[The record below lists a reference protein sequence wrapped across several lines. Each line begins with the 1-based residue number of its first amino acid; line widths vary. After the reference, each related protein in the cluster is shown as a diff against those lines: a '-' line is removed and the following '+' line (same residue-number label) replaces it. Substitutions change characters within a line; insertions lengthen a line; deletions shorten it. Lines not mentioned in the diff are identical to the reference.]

1 MEFNLGYLKCFK
13 IDKYSKNTIT
23 FDQLYFYILLND
35 FHFFIYLMRILSPK
49 GIFISIKSVYVANIK
64 VSIVFI

>member
-23 FDQLYFYILLND
+23 FDQLYFYI
-35 FHFFIYLMRILSPK
+35 FF
-49 GIFISIKSVYVANIK
+49 
-64 VSIVFI
+64 